1 MAEENP
7 LEGTSL
13 LSTESAVDIL
23 LAQDTPEGDTVDERE
38 EREAQDDEEVV
49 DEPEAEAEEVE
60 VEAEA
65 EDSDSEDIDDDEADE
80 EEETEEV
87 IVEEPSTEPMHRI
100 RVGDEEIDVPLSELT
115 NSYMRQSDYTRKT
128 QQVAEQRKAAEAEL
142 ANVQAQRKNYADQLE
157 VLEQSLNQGEPTQE
171 YWEQLYTEDPLEY
184 TRQKDLARDR
194 KDALAQVAVE
204 KQRVHEEHLAELQ
217 SAAQK
222 DLAVQHERMR
232 ELIPEWLNEEV
243 AAKEKN
249 DVVTYAQ
256 RQGFTPE
263 ELQGVSDAR
272 AVAMIRK
279 AYLYDELMSKKPA
292 AAKKTKAAPK
302 MIKTNAPKSK
312 KQSSKRQ
319 RQKALASIS
328 NKSGRD
334 AMDAAVDFLL
344 TDN

>member
-38 EREAQDDEEVV
+38 EREAQNDEEVV

-65 EDSDSEDIDDDEADE
+65 EDSDSEDIDDVEGDE

-87 IVEEPSTEPMHRI
+87 VEEPSTEPTHRI

-217 SAAQK
+217 TAAQK

>member
-38 EREAQDDEEVV
+38 EREAQNDEEVV

-217 SAAQK
+217 TAAQK

-279 AYLYDELMSKKPA
+279 AYLYDELMAKQPA